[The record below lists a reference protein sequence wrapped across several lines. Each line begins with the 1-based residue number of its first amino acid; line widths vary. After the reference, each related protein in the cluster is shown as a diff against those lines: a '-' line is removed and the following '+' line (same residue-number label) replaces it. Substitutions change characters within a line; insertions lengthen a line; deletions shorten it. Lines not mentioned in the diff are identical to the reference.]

1 MTTALTAGA
10 DGDLSSG
17 SYYLSGNVAYRGVA
31 PLTVSGDVTLCLNGY
46 ELNLNGQC
54 IYVGSGADLTLCD
67 CGDGNSG
74 VITGGLGY
82 EDGFDTSGGGVYVE
96 NSGNF
101 TMEGGIISGNSAYFG
116 GGVYVSGGDSDTMG
130 DGTFTLNGGTITG
143 NDAITGG
150 VVRVEDSGFIM
161 KGSASITGNTAEA
174 GGGVS
179 VFNDGSFAMEGGT
192 ITGNKA
198 NLYGGGVDVYEYNG
212 SFTLSGNPV
221 IADNTKTDGATPS
234 NVCLRQPDGSE
245 QATITIGEEGV
256 TKGTRVGVT
265 LETSTGTVT
274 RGWSEKMVGANPA
287 DYFFSDDDAY
297 DILLDDS
304 GEAALGLIMQYTVT
318 FDANGGSYVS
328 PQTVRSGS
336 AVTEPDAPSRAGCC
350 FAGWYLD
357 GWRYDFSTPVERDIT
372 LVAGWSEIFSIPSH
386 DITVDCGSHGDV
398 KVWPESAPMTTTVT
412 ITVTP
417 DKGYEVAEVIVTNR
431 DDHALTVT
439 PEGGRKYA
447 FTMPNSDV
455 TVAVTFRPVSGDC
468 TAGGALTI
476 AIPDGWVNPYSD
488 VAANAWYYD
497 AVDYASANGLMGG
510 VDNDAFAPEGSM
522 NRSMVW
528 TVIACLAGQTIGGI
542 TWAQDAF
549 AWAISKGFIDGR
561 DGQLAP
567 GAPLTRAEAAT
578 ILARFHVLSK

>member
-1 MTTALTAGA
+1 M
-10 DGDLSSG
+10 
-17 SYYLSGNVAYRGVA
+17 N
-31 PLTVSGDVTLCLNGY
+31 
-46 ELNLNGQC
+46 
-54 IYVGSGADLTLCD
+54 
-67 CGDGNSG
+67 
-74 VITGGLGY
+74 
-82 EDGFDTSGGGVYVE
+82 
-96 NSGNF
+96 
-101 TMEGGIISGNSAYFG
+101 
-116 GGVYVSGGDSDTMG
+116 
-130 DGTFTLNGGTITG
+130 
-143 NDAITGG
+143 
-150 VVRVEDSGFIM
+150 
-161 KGSASITGNTAEA
+161 
-174 GGGVS
+174 
-179 VFNDGSFAMEGGT
+179 GGT

-350 FAGWYLD
+350 FTGWYLD

-439 PEGGRKYA
+439 LEGDRKYA

-455 TVAVTFRPVSGDC
+455 TVAVTFRPVSGDS

-476 AIPDGWVNPYSD
+476 AIPDGWVNPT
-488 VAANAWYYD
+488 AMWQPMPGTMTRWA
-497 AVDYASANGLMGG
+497 MP
-510 VDNDAFAPEGSM
+510 APK
-522 NRSMVW
+522 
-528 TVIACLAGQTIGGI
+528 AL
-542 TWAQDAF
+542 WA
-549 AWAISKGFIDGR
+549 
-561 DGQLAP
+561 
-567 GAPLTRAEAAT
+567 T
-578 ILARFHVLSK
+578 

>member
-1 MTTALTAGA
+1 M
-10 DGDLSSG
+10 
-17 SYYLSGNVAYRGVA
+17 N
-31 PLTVSGDVTLCLNGY
+31 
-46 ELNLNGQC
+46 
-54 IYVGSGADLTLCD
+54 
-67 CGDGNSG
+67 
-74 VITGGLGY
+74 
-82 EDGFDTSGGGVYVE
+82 
-96 NSGNF
+96 
-101 TMEGGIISGNSAYFG
+101 
-116 GGVYVSGGDSDTMG
+116 
-130 DGTFTLNGGTITG
+130 
-143 NDAITGG
+143 
-150 VVRVEDSGFIM
+150 
-161 KGSASITGNTAEA
+161 
-174 GGGVS
+174 
-179 VFNDGSFAMEGGT
+179 GGT

-198 NLYGGGVDVYEYNG
+198 SLYGGGVDVYEYNG

-234 NVCLRQPDGSE
+234 NVCLCQPDGSE

-304 GEAALGLIMQYTVT
+304 GEAALGLIMQDTVT

-350 FAGWYLD
+350 FTGWYLD
-357 GWRYDFSTPVERDIT
+357 GWRYDFSTQVERDIT

-439 PEGGRKYA
+439 LEGDRKYA

-455 TVAVTFRPVSGDC
+455 TVAVTFRPVSGDS

-542 TWAQDAF
+542 TWAEDAF

-567 GAPLTRAEAAT
+567 GDPVTRAEAAT
-578 ILARFHVLSK
+578 ILARIHVLSK

>member
-1 MTTALTAGA
+1 MGGA
-10 DGDLSSG
+10 
-17 SYYLSGNVAYRGVA
+17 
-31 PLTVSGDVTLCLNGY
+31 
-46 ELNLNGQC
+46 
-54 IYVGSGADLTLCD
+54 
-67 CGDGNSG
+67 
-74 VITGGLGY
+74 
-82 EDGFDTSGGGVYVE
+82 
-96 NSGNF
+96 
-101 TMEGGIISGNSAYFG
+101 
-116 GGVYVSGGDSDTMG
+116 
-130 DGTFTLNGGTITG
+130 
-143 NDAITGG
+143 
-150 VVRVEDSGFIM
+150 VRVEDSSFIM

-198 NLYGGGVDVYEYNG
+198 SLYGGGVDVYEYNG

-350 FAGWYLD
+350 FTGWYLD

-417 DKGYEVAEVIVTNR
+417 DKGYEVAEVIVTDR

-455 TVAVTFRPVSGDC
+455 TVAVTFRPVSGDS

-497 AVDYASANGLMGG
+497 AVGYASAKGLMGDVG
-510 VDNDAFAPEGSM
+510 NNAFDPEGSM

-528 TVIACLAGQTIGGI
+528 TVIARLAGQNIGGI
-542 TWAQDAF
+542 TWAEDAKAWAVTRGVSDGTDPDGDVTREELVTMLYRYAGSPAMDVPELGFIGNYPDSADVSDWAQDAF
-549 AWAISKGFIDGR
+549 AWAISKGFIDRR

-567 GAPLTRAEAAT
+567 GAPVTRAEAAT

>member
-1 MTTALTAGA
+1 M
-10 DGDLSSG
+10 
-17 SYYLSGNVAYRGVA
+17 N
-31 PLTVSGDVTLCLNGY
+31 
-46 ELNLNGQC
+46 
-54 IYVGSGADLTLCD
+54 
-67 CGDGNSG
+67 
-74 VITGGLGY
+74 
-82 EDGFDTSGGGVYVE
+82 
-96 NSGNF
+96 
-101 TMEGGIISGNSAYFG
+101 
-116 GGVYVSGGDSDTMG
+116 
-130 DGTFTLNGGTITG
+130 
-143 NDAITGG
+143 
-150 VVRVEDSGFIM
+150 
-161 KGSASITGNTAEA
+161 
-174 GGGVS
+174 
-179 VFNDGSFAMEGGT
+179 GGT

-198 NLYGGGVDVYEYNG
+198 SLYGGGVDVYEYNG

-265 LETSTGTVT
+265 LETYTGTVT

-350 FAGWYLD
+350 FTGWYLD

-417 DKGYEVAEVIVTNR
+417 DKGYEVAEVIVTDR

-455 TVAVTFRPVSGDC
+455 TVAVTFRPVSGDS

-542 TWAQDAF
+542 TWAEDAF
-549 AWAISKGFIDGR
+549 AWAV
-561 DGQLAP
+561 
-567 GAPLTRAEAAT
+567 TRAEAAT
-578 ILARFHVLSK
+578 ILARIHVLSK